1 MAEVK
6 MNSLLFLAA
15 ILSSLSTFSQ
25 NLIEYQD
32 FRFYQNGSEISFEEV
47 TELTASYGVAK
58 ADFRQGRRDYTA
70 SQSTTLAIGRNV
82 IHGAVAFSA
91 GTGAMVVV
99 GAGILNY
106 YGSWPG
112 PTTPDPV
119 YGTTLVAIGLIPTG
133 IMIHNASLLAT
144 KKKFRKRADKK
155 FHKTAQKLNE
165 AVQLVN
171 GK

>member
-1 MAEVK
+1 MK
-6 MNSLLFLAA
+6 LLTTIAA
-15 ILSSLSTFSQ
+15 LVFSFSAFSQ
-25 NLIEYQD
+25 DLIEYRD
-32 FRFYQNGSEISFEEV
+32 FKFYQNEVEISFAKV
-47 TELTASYGVAK
+47 TELTKEYGVAK
-58 ADFRQGRRDYTA
+58 ADFRQGRRDFAA
-70 SQSTTLAIGRNV
+70 SESKTLAIGRNI

-165 AVQLVN
+165 AIELDKNQ
-171 GK
+171 

>member
-1 MAEVK
+1 MKLLTTIAA
-6 MNSLLFLAA
+6 LLFSFLA
-15 ILSSLSTFSQ
+15 FSQ
-25 NLIEYQD
+25 DLIEYRD
-32 FRFYQNGSEISFEEV
+32 FKFYKNGSEISFEEV
-47 TELTASYGVAK
+47 TTLTKEYGVARM
-58 ADFRQGRRDYTA
+58 AFRQGRRDYAA
-70 SQSTTLAIGRNV
+70 SESKTLAIGRNI

-165 AVQLVN
+165 AVQFVN

>member
-1 MAEVK
+1 M
-6 MNSLLFLAA
+6 
-15 ILSSLSTFSQ
+15 
-25 NLIEYQD
+25 
-32 FRFYQNGSEISFEEV
+32 SFEEV
-47 TELTASYGVAK
+47 TELTKEYGVARM
-58 ADFRQGRRDYTA
+58 AFRQGRRDYDA
-70 SQSTTLAIGRNV
+70 SESKTLAIGKNI
-82 IHGAVAFSA
+82 IHGVVAFSA

-106 YGSWPG
+106 YGSWPA
-112 PTTPDPV
+112 TNADPV

-165 AVQLVN
+165 AVQFVN

>member
-1 MAEVK
+1 MKLLTTIAA
-6 MNSLLFLAA
+6 LLFSFSA
-15 ILSSLSTFSQ
+15 FSQ
-25 NLIEYQD
+25 DLIEYRD
-32 FRFYQNGSEISFEEV
+32 FQFYQNGAEISFEEV
-47 TELTASYGVAK
+47 TTLTKEYGVARM
-58 ADFRQGRRDYTA
+58 AFRQGRRDYAA
-70 SQSTTLAIGRNV
+70 SESKTLAIGRNI
-82 IHGAVAFSA
+82 IHGLVAFSA

-144 KKKFRKRADKK
+144 KKKFRKRADRK
-155 FHKTAQKLNE
+155 FMETTEKLNI
-165 AVQLVN
+165 AVQEEAI
-171 GK
+171 K

>member
-1 MAEVK
+1 MK
-6 MNSLLFLAA
+6 LLSIIAA
-15 ILSSLSTFSQ
+15 LTLSFSAFCQ
-25 NLIEYQD
+25 DFIEYRD
-32 FRFYQNGSEISFEEV
+32 FKFYQNGSEISFDEV
-47 TELTASYGVAK
+47 TELTKEYGVARM
-58 ADFRQGRRDYTA
+58 AFRQGRRDYTA
-70 SQSTTLAIGRNV
+70 SESKNFAIGRNI

-91 GTGAMVVV
+91 GTGAMVLV

-133 IMIHNASLLAT
+133 IMIHNARLLST

-155 FHKTAQKLNE
+155 FNKTAHKLNE
-165 AVQLVN
+165 AVQFVDST
-171 GK
+171 

>member
-1 MAEVK
+1 MKLLTTIAA
-6 MNSLLFLAA
+6 LLFSFLA
-15 ILSSLSTFSQ
+15 FSQ
-25 NLIEYQD
+25 DLIEYRD
-32 FRFYQNGSEISFEEV
+32 FKYYQNGVEISFAEV
-47 TELTASYGVAK
+47 TELTKEYGIARM
-58 ADFRQGRRDYTA
+58 AFRQGRRDFAA
-70 SQSTTLAIGRNV
+70 SESKTLAIGRNI

-133 IMIHNASLLAT
+133 IMIHNACLLAT
-144 KKKFRKRADKK
+144 NKKFRKRADKK
-155 FHKTAQKLNE
+155 FQKTAQKLNE
-165 AVQLVN
+165 AVQFVN

>member
-1 MAEVK
+1 MKLLTTIAA
-6 MNSLLFLAA
+6 LLFSFLA
-15 ILSSLSTFSQ
+15 FSQ
-25 NLIEYQD
+25 DLIEYRD
-32 FRFYQNGSEISFEEV
+32 FKYYQNGVEISFAEV
-47 TELTASYGVAK
+47 TELTKEYGIARM
-58 ADFRQGRRDYTA
+58 AFRQGRRDFAA
-70 SQSTTLAIGRNV
+70 SESKTLAIGRNI

-133 IMIHNASLLAT
+133 IMIHNARLLST
-144 KKKFRKRADKK
+144 KKKFRERADKK
-155 FHKTAQKLNE
+155 FNKTAHKLNE
-165 AVQLVN
+165 AVQFVN
-171 GK
+171 G